1 MKKSKL
7 TFWKR
12 IRRFGIRVLQFLF
25 VRLRFVLRLILMIAA
40 MLILVSVVLTLLYS
54 STSIN
59 PVSTLMAARFVS
71 GKPVDRKWVKL
82 DDINVVLV
90 HSVMMSEDAKF
101 CAHNGIDFAALN
113 QVIDSAL
120 KGEKTRGASTL
131 SMQTVKNL
139 YLWPGRSYF
148 RKLLELPLALMTDYV
163 WGKRRMIEIYLNIAE
178 WGDGIFGIESA
189 SQHYFRRSSK
199 KLNAR
204 QSALLAVALPNP
216 KWRNAARASKNLKR
230 LARKIER
237 RAFRSGAYVKC
248 LGKTG
253 E

>member
-1 MKKSKL
+1 MEKNKL
-7 TFWKR
+7 TLGDR
-12 IRRFGIRVLQFLF
+12 IRRFSIGARQFLF
-25 VRLRFVLRLILMIAA
+25 ARLKRVLRLMLMI
-40 MLILVSVVLTLLYS
+40 LVILFLVPIVLTFLYS

-71 GKPVDRKWVKL
+71 GKPVERKWVKL
-82 DDINVVLV
+82 DNINVVLV

-101 CAHNGIDFAALN
+101 CAHNGIDYEALN
-113 QVIDSAL
+113 QVIDNAL
-120 KGEKTRGASTL
+120 EGEKTRGASTL

-148 RKLLELPLALMTDYV
+148 RKLLELPLALITDYV

-178 WGDGIFGIESA
+178 WGDGIFGIEAA

-199 KLNAR
+199 NLNAR

-216 KWRNAARASKNLKR
+216 KWRNAAKASKNLRR
-230 LARKIER
+230 LAKNIER
-237 RAFRSGAYVKC
+237 RAFQSGAYVKC
-248 LGKTG
+248 LGK
-253 E
+253 

>member
-1 MKKSKL
+1 M
-7 TFWKR
+7 TFGDR
-12 IRRFGIRVLQFLF
+12 IRRFSIGARQFLF
-25 VRLRFVLRLILMIAA
+25 ARLKRVLRLMLMI
-40 MLILVSVVLTLLYS
+40 LVVLFLVPIVLTFLYS

-71 GKPVDRKWVKL
+71 GKPVERKWVNL
-82 DDINVVLV
+82 DNINAVLV

-101 CAHNGIDFAALN
+101 CAHNGIDFGALN
-113 QVIDSAL
+113 QVIDNAL
-120 KGEKTRGASTL
+120 EGEKTRGASTL

-148 RKLLELPLALMTDYV
+148 RKLLELPLALITDYI

-178 WGDGIFGIESA
+178 WGDGIFGIEAA

-204 QSALLAVALPNP
+204 QSALLAVVLPNP
-216 KWRNAARASKNLKR
+216 KWRNAAKASKNLRR
-230 LARKIER
+230 LAKNIER
-237 RAFRSGAYVKC
+237 RAFQSGAYVKC
-248 LGKTG
+248 LRK
-253 E
+253 